1 MVPCQW
7 KIPLTE
13 NGWTFWAFYRQVQ
26 RNTQSDMKPQQIS
39 FPTTKYSWNFRNIA
53 KAAFDSDGMMNLH
66 VLYLD
71 LLFLPLNNNVMRW
84 GQQVGQLIS
93 VSYSTFY
100 HQQMSNEYTETS
112 ITPKHWL
119 YWNVLVRDVFA
130 SHGGADADAFS
141 DATVRTLSN
150 SSGRLYANDS
160 KLFQMI
166 FVETKLKQSMS

>member
-1 MVPCQW
+1 
-7 KIPLTE
+7 
-13 NGWTFWAFYRQVQ
+13 
-26 RNTQSDMKPQQIS
+26 
-39 FPTTKYSWNFRNIA
+39 
-53 KAAFDSDGMMNLH
+53 
-66 VLYLD
+66 
-71 LLFLPLNNNVMRW
+71 
-84 GQQVGQLIS
+84 
-93 VSYSTFY
+93 
-100 HQQMSNEYTETS
+100 MSNEYTETN

-166 FVETKLKQSMS
+166 FVETKLKQSMN